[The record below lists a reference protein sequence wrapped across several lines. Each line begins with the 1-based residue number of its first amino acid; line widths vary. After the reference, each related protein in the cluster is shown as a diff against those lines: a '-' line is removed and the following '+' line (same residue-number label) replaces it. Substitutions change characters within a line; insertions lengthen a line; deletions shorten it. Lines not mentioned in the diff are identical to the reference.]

1 MIHRDRNR
9 PLGTSRVGT
18 QDLERRPTCLD
29 RTDLHGLCRRYR
41 RVRDPDGEC
50 NLDRGRD
57 GDKPRPAPA
66 VCHLR
71 RGSWTVELGLLGVP
85 SWHSSS
91 GLLRRASATAFAGDQ
106 IDELRA
112 VVRRC
117 ARRSVGSH
125 RLFAVADCS
134 VDAVDETSGGSRHRD
149 HRAHRQCGENDHDIP
164 DRDRFSR
171 SWTKSPAEDA
181 DGWAWV
187 PGGRSL
193 SRVLWRANLGRAQV
207 RRLRTVRFVTLMC
220 QCHGSRLRRV
230 ERNGDQR
237 RRGRTVAD
245 DRRPGASLARASDR
259 SSPRPGGEAAL
270 PSTVGPRPR
279 ERSDHDCRDR
289 AAVPAVS
296 RPAVAWRQAA
306 HLSRG
311 RGRRR

>member
-91 GLLRRASATAFAGDQ
+91 GLLRRVPPRLRVTDRRVASGRAS
-106 IDELRA
+106 LRA
-112 VVRRC
+112 G
-117 ARRSVGSH
+117 VGSH
-125 RLFAVADCS
+125 RLFAVRLP

-164 DRDRFSR
+164 TGIGSAGLGRRVP
-171 SWTKSPAEDA
+171 KDA

-237 RRGRTVAD
+237 RRAGPSLMITALADESERPVVAAAGR
-245 DRRPGASLARASDR
+245 R
-259 SSPRPGGEAAL
+259 SS
-270 PSTVGPRPR
+270 
-279 ERSDHDCRDR
+279 
-289 AAVPAVS
+289 AAVYCRSKTP
-296 RPAVAWRQAA
+296 
-306 HLSRG
+306 
-311 RGRRR
+311 